1 MKYLK
6 LRFKLWRINVAI
18 QDQNFITAAR
28 LLNVSFLDK
37 TTEEFVFAL
46 EIANNELINEAIFA
60 GKHAR

>member
-60 GKHAR
+60 GKRAK